1 MNEIREILEIW
12 EIKTYTLEMDTGGV
26 LSHKVQK
33 LSADTVD
40 KLEQELSALIK
51 SEEQVKEILRLF
63 VDEYR
68 KVMLIQIES
77 DRKREYE
84 RLEDKIIKAICS
96 NKEVKHD

>member
-1 MNEIREILEIW
+1 MTIREIENRAKEGL
-12 EIKTYTLEMDTGGV
+12 KALPPD
-26 LSHKVQK
+26 
-33 LSADTVD
+33 
-40 KLEQELSALIK
+40 EQGFWKGYWQSRIDLIPELSALIP

-63 VDEYR
+63 IDEYR

-96 NKEVKHD
+96 QPVKMERLSDD